1 MKPSLLILLACLL
14 PLTLFADW
22 PTDMLARLDAEQ
34 RASETAFSRGDFPAL
49 LKSQHRLAAIRQA
62 AGNRRQVNALSP
74 SAQSTYYQLLELRDE
89 YAIRWLTVAT
99 HSLAT
104 ARKDS
109 DRMELKLLQEEQL
122 TVLRDIDYL
131 LNR

>member
-1 MKPSLLILLACLL
+1 MKPSLLILICLL

-62 AGNRRQVNALSP
+62 AGNRRQANALSP
-74 SAQSTYYQLLELRDE
+74 SAQSAYYQLLELRDE
-89 YAIRWLTVAT
+89 YAIRWLTVAAQAME
-99 HSLAT
+99 S
-104 ARKDS
+104 ARTES
-109 DRMELKLLQEEQL
+109 DRMELRLLQEEQL
-122 TVLRDIDYL
+122 TVLRDIDNL